1 MAGQGRDDKGGLKGG
16 EPVPELK
23 NQQHERFCQEYLV
36 DLNQTQAYLRAG
48 YKPQKGESAMESA
61 SRLSR
66 NVKVRARI
74 DELMAER
81 SSRTGV
87 TADRVVRE
95 LARIAFLDPT
105 RLANV
110 NSATIK
116 DDATEDDRAAISSV
130 KVKSGEDFTE
140 REIKFVD
147 KTKALELLGR
157 HLGMFEKDKDGVNV
171 GVTVVFSGADQ
182 LED

>member
-1 MAGQGRDDKGGLKGG
+1 
-16 EPVPELK
+16 
-23 NQQHERFCQEYLV
+23 
-36 DLNQTQAYLRAG
+36 
-48 YKPQKGESAMESA
+48 MESA